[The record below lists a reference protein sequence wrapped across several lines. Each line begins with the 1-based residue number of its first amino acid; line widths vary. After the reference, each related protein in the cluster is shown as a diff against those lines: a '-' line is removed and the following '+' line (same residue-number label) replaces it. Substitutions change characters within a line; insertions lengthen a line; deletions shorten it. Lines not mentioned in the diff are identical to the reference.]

1 MALFRIALL
10 RMALLRIALS
20 RIALFRMALFR
31 MALLRIAFWVG
42 ALALAAE
49 AAGTAKPT
57 AARAAVATTAAA
69 LTRIRD
75 IWTPK
80 EVGGAGCAIRISDP
94 RWTGIVITD
103 YFRSRV
109 SEISPFI
116 GRNPTWFF
124 CPITADS

>member
-10 RMALLRIALS
+10 RMALL

-42 ALALAAE
+42 ALALAGE

-69 LTRIRD
+69 LGRIRVS
-75 IWTPK
+75 WAPQGG
-80 EVGGAGCAIRISDP
+80 GGAGGAVRISDP
-94 RWTGIVITD
+94 TGGGRGVIG
-103 YFRSRV
+103 YV
-109 SEISPFI
+109 P
-116 GRNPTWFF
+116 G
-124 CPITADS
+124 